1 MVDYIINEGQFTLP
15 NNIIDRTINNFIFQ
29 DTNNNQLNFTVSRD
43 TMQINEELNSF
54 LDKQIKLLQNAIAQ
68 YQVLEQK
75 DVTIGADIKAIALYS
90 TWKDSQRNQNIYQ
103 RQAVFAVNNQQQ
115 LLVFGLTSLQ
125 PFDEAT
131 DKLWQQW
138 LTSYQPAR

>member
-75 DVTIGADIKAIALYS
+75 DVTIGTDIKAIALYS

-131 DKLWQQW
+131 DKIWQQW

>member
-54 LDKQIKLLQNAIAQ
+54 LDKQIKILQNAIAQ
-68 YQVLEQK
+68 YQVLELK
-75 DVTIGADIKAIALYS
+75 DVTIGTDIKAIALYS

-131 DKLWQQW
+131 DKIWQQW

>member
-54 LDKQIKLLQNAIAQ
+54 LDKQIKILQNAIAQ

-75 DVTIGADIKAIALYS
+75 DVTIGTDIKAIALYS

-131 DKLWQQW
+131 DKIWQQW